1 MRPPMHR
8 LSRLLLV
15 LLALAVQPVGAL
27 AAPLRVATTTRDLAN
42 LVETVGGDHVEV
54 TSFAAGTQDPH
65 FVEARPS
72 FIKVLSRTDLFV
84 TVGLQLEIGWAPPLL
99 RSARN
104 AKIQPGGPGAL
115 DASAAIPLLGQ
126 RTGVVDRSMGDVHAS
141 GNPHYLLDPV
151 NGLRVAREIRDR
163 LTELRPEA
171 AEEFQQRTTAFEQRL
186 LARLVGEQIV
196 ARHGAE
202 LVATAVLADRL
213 PAGVDEA
220 ALGGWLSAMRPHR
233 GKAVIADHDLW
244 PYFARR
250 FGFEVA
256 GFLEPLPGITPTTK
270 HLGEIATLMKQR
282 GIRAILSAAY
292 FSPRYAE
299 KVADATGAQ
308 VLEMANQVGARKGV
322 DDYLEMIERDVAL
335 VAGAL

>member
-1 MRPPMHR
+1 
-8 LSRLLLV
+8 
-15 LLALAVQPVGAL
+15 
-27 AAPLRVATTTRDLAN
+27 
-42 LVETVGGDHVEV
+42 
-54 TSFAAGTQDPH
+54 
-65 FVEARPS
+65 
-72 FIKVLSRTDLFV
+72 
-84 TVGLQLEIGWAPPLL
+84 
-99 RSARN
+99 
-104 AKIQPGGPGAL
+104 
-115 DASAAIPLLGQ
+115 
-126 RTGVVDRSMGDVHAS
+126 MGDVHAS

-171 AEEFQQRTTAFEQRL
+171 AEGFQQRTTAFEQRL

-202 LVATAVLADRL
+202 VVATAVLADRL

-220 ALGGWLSAMRPHR
+220 ALGGWLGAMRPHR

-270 HLGEIATLMKQR
+270 HLGEITTLMKQR

-292 FSPRYAE
+292 FSPLYAD